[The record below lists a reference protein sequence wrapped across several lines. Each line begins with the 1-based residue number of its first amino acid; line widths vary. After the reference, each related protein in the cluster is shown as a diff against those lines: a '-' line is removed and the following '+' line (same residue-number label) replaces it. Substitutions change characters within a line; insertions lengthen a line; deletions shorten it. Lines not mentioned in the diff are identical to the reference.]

1 MGRSGRDGAGE
12 QAAGAPAPLRPRRW
26 AGRRRSA
33 RPGEER
39 PSAGGSGGGDHVTRV
54 VLIAGTGPDA
64 VKIAPLL
71 LALRADPRFDARLV
85 VTAQHRE
92 MLDQV
97 LDAFGVSADVDLDL
111 FAPGHS
117 LAELTSRYVTALDA
131 TLAELRPDLVVV
143 RGDTTTALC
152 GALAG
157 FYRAIPVAHL
167 EAGLRTDDVRHPFPE
182 EANRRLITTLATVH
196 LAPTPANAARLHAEG
211 VDPRAVAVTGNTAI
225 DALFEVL
232 RRRPPIATPGL
243 QALLAD
249 PRPIVTVSA
258 LRRESWG
265 QPIAEV
271 AVAVAEIASRHDVQI
286 VWPLQQQPCGQ
297 ERRRRARR
305 FASADHPTRPTP
317 VRRLRPVAR
326 AVAPRAQRFG
336 RRPGGVHRARRAGD
350 RAARRDR
357 ANRSGRD
364 RRVVPRRD
372 RRGTDRRTRL
382 GPVAP

>member
-1 MGRSGRDGAGE
+1 M
-12 QAAGAPAPLRPRRW
+12 
-26 AGRRRSA
+26 
-33 RPGEER
+33 
-39 PSAGGSGGGDHVTRV
+39 TRV

-97 LDAFGVSADVDLDL
+97 LDTFGVTVDVDLDL

-182 EANRRLITTLATVH
+182 EANRRLITTLASVH

-232 RRRPPIATPGL
+232 RRCPPIATPGL

-249 PRPIVTVSA
+249 PRPLVTVST

-271 AVAVAEIASRHDVQI
+271 AAAVAEIASRHDVQI
-286 VWPLQQQPCGQ
+286 VWPLQPNPAVRNVVVAHVGAHP
-297 ERRRRARR
+297 RITLLDPLPY
-305 FASADHPTRPTP
+305 ADFVQLLGRS
-317 VRRLRPVAR
+317 RLVLSDS
-326 AVAPRAQRFG
+326 
-336 RRPGGVHRARRAGD
+336 GGVQEECPALGVPVIVLRA
-350 RAARRDR
+350 RDR
-357 ANRSGRD
+357 ATRSGRD
-364 RRVVPRRD
+364 RRVIPRRD
-372 RRGTDRRTRL
+372 RRGTHRRTRL